1 MNRQLRRTPLWE
13 VHRQSGARLVEFA
26 GWEMPV
32 QYTGINDEYQ
42 AVRGG
47 AGLSDVSH
55 MGQIEVAGPGALT
68 FLQHLLPPDLGRV
81 GQGQMCYAV
90 MCDPAGGAIDDLM
103 VCKTAEARY
112 LLVVNAGRA
121 AEDLAW
127 IQDEV
132 GGYPGVEVE
141 LRGAGWGMLA
151 LQGPMAPPVME
162 GAGLGAALQLAYLE
176 CRPLLWSG
184 TELWVSRS
192 GYTGEDGFELI
203 CPAAG
208 LPALW
213 QHLLDQGATP
223 CGLGARDLAR
233 TEMGYCLYGHEL
245 TPQITPLE
253 AGLAWSLCLGKTP
266 AFIGQAALRQLAGK
280 GGYRRLVGLA
290 MAEQAI
296 PRPGYPVLDGA
307 GNTVGQV
314 SSGTFS
320 PGLQQGIALAFVA
333 PHCRRPGM
341 PLAVGVRGTPRSA
354 VVTRTPFV
362 PARTKNRR
370 PGG

>member
-1 MNRQLRRTPLWE
+1 MNTQPRRTPLWE
-13 VHRQSGARLVEFA
+13 VHRQSGARLVQFA

-32 QYTGINDEYQ
+32 QYTGINDEHQ
-42 AVRGG
+42 AVRQG
-47 AGLSDVSH
+47 AGLFDVSH
-55 MGQIEVAGPGALT
+55 MGQIEVTGAGALT

-81 GQGQMCYAV
+81 RQGQMCYAV
-90 MCDPAGGAIDDLM
+90 MCAPAGGAIDDLM
-103 VCKTAEARY
+103 VYNTAEARY

-121 AEDLAW
+121 AEDWAW
-127 IQDEV
+127 IQQEV
-132 GGYPGVEVE
+132 RGYPGVEVE

-151 LQGPMAPPVME
+151 LQGPMALTVME
-162 GAGLGAALQLAYLE
+162 AAGLGAALHLAYLE
-176 CRPLLWSG
+176 CRPLRWAE

-192 GYTGEDGFELI
+192 GYTGEDGFELV
-203 CPAAG
+203 CPAG
-208 LPALW
+208 KLPALW
-213 QHLLDQGATP
+213 HCLVERGATP

-253 AGLAWSLCLGKTP
+253 AGLGWSLCLGKTP
-266 AFIGQAALRQLAGK
+266 AFIGQAALRRLADE
-280 GGYRRLVGLA
+280 GGYRSLVGLV

-296 PRPGYPVLDGA
+296 PRPGYPVLDGT
-307 GNTVGQV
+307 GNEVGQV

-333 PHCRRPGM
+333 PHCRKPGM